1 MLHNCLCCW
10 GSSHQHFILCKLYI
24 NSFIVLLYK
33 LRFAAL
39 RDACLWDPKCNF
51 FALSTITFLQC
62 CSTLHFLHHF
72 PFSGISCWKPSNRAR
87 STETKSCRHAM
98 TKKTICLSLLIHC
111 DVSLCEGLPGLFSS
125 LQKSVIH
132 IPIWCKNTC
141 RLLEVRFL
149 LYPVN
154 QNLTSLKVFYCINI
168 SSVSILCLRIRT
180 LTS

>member
-51 FALSTITFLQC
+51 LASSTITFLQC

-87 STETKSCRHAM
+87 STETKSCRHPM
-98 TKKTICLSLLIHC
+98 TKKLSSIEWLHYDSVIIHC
-111 DVSLCEGLPGLFSS
+111 DFGESSPRSLFEGLPGLFYRDGNHEYTF
-125 LQKSVIH
+125 QYGVKT
-132 IPIWCKNTC
+132 PADCWRCD
-141 RLLEVRFL
+141 
-149 LYPVN
+149 
-154 QNLTSLKVFYCINI
+154 FYCIRLI
-168 SSVSILCLRIRT
+168 KIWHL
-180 LTS
+180 